1 MTLRI
6 ASFGVRGFV
15 GTSLTPKVAMDFT
28 GAFAAHLG
36 GGRVLLGRD
45 TRGSS
50 RMLHSAVTSSLVAAG
65 CEVPAATP
73 RENLQALCEPVPY
86 IKK

>member
-15 GTSLTPKVAMDFT
+15 GTSLTPKVAMDFA
-28 GAFAAHLG
+28 GAFAAHLN

-45 TRGSS
+45 TRGST
-50 RMLHSAVTSSLVAAG
+50 RMLHSAVASSLLGAG
-65 CEVPAATP
+65 CEVLNFGICPTP
-73 RENLQALCEPVPY
+73 MLQFSVQPY
-86 IKK
+86 Q